1 MFLGKKTEPYYS
13 LMKIDSGKGYIMKKI
28 KQNLPAFPILAYLT
42 VLVGIPLLLVVVLS
56 FLSRD
61 SLGNIVFEFT
71 LDNYKKMVDP
81 IYLRVFLN
89 SFSLAT
95 FTGLI
100 SLLIGYPVAYFTA
113 SLDPKR
119 RSFVIL
125 LIMLPF
131 WISSLLRTYGWT
143 ILLGKEGLINNIL
156 MFFNIIDKPLN
167 MMYKFSTV
175 LTGTVYMLIPFMIIS
190 IYNSVDKLDR
200 SLLEASYDLGGG
212 KWKTFFNITLPLTM
226 PGIARGY
233 TLVFIPAL
241 GLYYISDL
249 LGGGN
254 TMFLGN
260 LVNNMATRGRNRPL
274 AAAFA
279 IGMIILVIFVL
290 FIYSR
295 VTKNNKESLYQ

>member
-1 MFLGKKTEPYYS
+1 MWEGIQT
-13 LMKIDSGKGYIMKKI
+13 MKKF
-28 KQNLPAFPILAYLT
+28 KQNLPSLPVVVYLII
-42 VLVGIPLLLVVVLS
+42 LVGIPLFLVVILS

-61 SLGNIVFEFT
+61 NVGNIVFNFT
-71 LDNYKKMVDP
+71 LDNYKKMFDL

-89 SFSLAT
+89 SFLLAF
-95 FTGLI
+95 FTGFI
-100 SLLIGYPVAYFTA
+100 TLLIGYPVAYFTA
-113 SLDPKR
+113 SLNQKT

-131 WISSLLRTYGWT
+131 WISSLLRTYGWS
-143 ILLGKEGLINNIL
+143 ILLGNNGLINNIL
-156 MFFNIIDKPLN
+156 MFFNIIDEPLN
-167 MMYKFSTV
+167 MMYKFGTV
-175 LTGTVYMLIPFMIIS
+175 LTGTAYMLIPFMIIS

-226 PGIARGY
+226 PGIARGF

-241 GLYYISDL
+241 GLYFVSDI

-260 LVNNMATRGRNRPL
+260 LINNMATRGRNRPL
-274 AAAFA
+274 ASAFA
-279 IGMIILVIFVL
+279 IGMILLVILVL

-295 VTKNNKESLYQ
+295 VTKKSKESLYQ

>member
-1 MFLGKKTEPYYS
+1 
-13 LMKIDSGKGYIMKKI
+13 MKRI
-28 KQNLPAFPILAYLT
+28 KQNLPAFPILGYLLL
-42 VLVGIPLLLVVVLS
+42 LVGIPLLLVVILS

-61 SLGNIVFEFT
+61 SLGNIIFEFT
-71 LDNYKKMVDP
+71 PDNYRKMFDP
-81 IYLRVFLN
+81 VYLRVFLN
-89 SFSLAT
+89 SFSLAL

-100 SLLIGYPVAYFTA
+100 TLLVGYPVAYFTA
-113 SLDPKR
+113 GLEQKR

-156 MFFNIIDKPLN
+156 MFLKIIDQPLN
-167 MMYKFSTV
+167 MMYKFGTV
-175 LTGTVYMLIPFMIIS
+175 LTGTAYMLVPFMIIS

-226 PGIARGY
+226 PGIARGF

-260 LVNNMATRGRNRPL
+260 LINNMASRGRNRPL
-274 AAAFA
+274 ASAFA
-279 IGMIILVIFVL
+279 VGMILLVLLVL
-290 FIYSR
+290 FIYGR
-295 VTKNNKESLYQ
+295 VTKSGKESLYQ